1 MYIES
6 FQGETLSG
14 VESTVFQKGEIS
26 RKESRKTGEKDK
38 KVRRNPIGT
47 TTPFHPLEH
56 LRQQQPLPYSLERAS
71 EQTRVGCART
81 YRSMASNRSIYIY
94 TCIYNPTYTCIYI
107 RDYTRRLRVRNVAC
121 ACAYVYVHVCT
132 VVRACHVYIVGS
144 IDSWCSVAW

>member
-6 FQGETLSG
+6 FQRETLSG
-14 VESTVFQKGEIS
+14 VETTVFQKEEIS
-26 RKESRKTGEKDK
+26 RKKSRKTGEKDK
-38 KVRRNPIGT
+38 KVRRNPIG
-47 TTPFHPLEH
+47 TPFHPLEH

-107 RDYTRRLRVRNVAC
+107 RDYTRTSTGQKRGMC
-121 ACAYVYVHVCT
+121 VCVCICT
-132 VVRACHVYIVGS
+132 CMHGGS
-144 IDSWCSVAW
+144 SVSRIYRWFDR

>member
-6 FQGETLSG
+6 FQRETLSG
-14 VESTVFQKGEIS
+14 VETTVFQKEEIS
-26 RKESRKTGEKDK
+26 RKKSRKTGEKDK

-71 EQTRVGCART
+71 KRGWVARA
-81 YRSMASNRSIYIY
+81 RIDPWPAIDRSIYIHVY
-94 TCIYNPTYTCIYI
+94 ITRRIRAYIYATTHE
-107 RDYTRRLRVRNVAC
+107 RLRVRNVAC

>member
-6 FQGETLSG
+6 FQRETLSG
-14 VESTVFQKGEIS
+14 VETTVFQKEGIS
-26 RKESRKTGEKDK
+26 RKKSRKTGEKDK

-107 RDYTRRLRVRNVAC
+107 RDYTRTSTGQKRGMC
-121 ACAYVYVHVCT
+121 VCVCICT
-132 VVRACHVYIVGS
+132 CMHGGS
-144 IDSWCSVAW
+144 SVSRIYRWFDR